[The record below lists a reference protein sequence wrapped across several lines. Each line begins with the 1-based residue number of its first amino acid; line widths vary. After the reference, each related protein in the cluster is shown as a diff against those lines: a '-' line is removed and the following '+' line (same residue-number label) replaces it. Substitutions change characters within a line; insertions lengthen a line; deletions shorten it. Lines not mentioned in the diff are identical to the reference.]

1 VVSSE
6 IIEASLNEL
15 RRKNTHRGTH
25 RDRKL
30 EVEGKGRVGRRGH
43 GKVAGRKEKGEN
55 DVTTLIKMK
64 TIKKIK
70 LWFILFLHQLFPTL
84 LFLVWGCHNVWFYV
98 CTLIIFNCYSFCFF
112 QDFRISLCSPNQP
125 RTLSVEQ
132 ADLEFRDSPA
142 SSS

>member
-1 VVSSE
+1 MVSSE

-98 CTLIIFNCYSFCFF
+98 CTLIDPSHEG
-112 QDFRISLCSPNQP
+112 PP
-125 RTLSVEQ
+125 RPDPITDVMMYIKMGAGMSV
-132 ADLEFRDSPA
+132 L
-142 SSS
+142 